1 LSFEGIRI
9 TASIRIVTDTQFH
22 LVACVEVSKV
32 ARIADT
38 QKNCRD
44 RTMENSTPEKK
55 YLPVKNWCRQ
65 KFQRLENLRF
75 LRPFLESVKFIFDRF
90 PSCVFTLKVLAFV
103 NLHEP
108 ALSAKK
114 SQKTCAIKG

>member
-22 LVACVEVSKV
+22 LVACAGISKV

-44 RTMENSTPEKK
+44 RTMENSMPKK
-55 YLPVKNWCRQ
+55 NCIAE
-65 KFQRLENLRF
+65 KFQRL
-75 LRPFLESVKFIFDRF
+75 VKILFFIGNS
-90 PSCVFTLKVLAFV
+90 PKC
-103 NLHEP
+103 HH
-108 ALSAKK
+108 
-114 SQKTCAIKG
+114 I